1 MPAFILNKTGNAAAS
16 YYDLDDFS
24 KSYIEALFF
33 TNGDTGDDDE
43 NALNDLGV
51 EALTPESIANIAK
64 DCAEFQEA
72 AKDLLSEAY
81 DAGYSIEQAG
91 ADFWFTRQGHGVGF
105 WDREALEEGEL
116 GEKLSN
122 VARKFRES
130 YAYIGDDGAIYIQ

>member
-1 MPAFILNKTGNAAAS
+1 MPAFILNETGKAPAP

-51 EALTPESIANIAK
+51 EALTPESISNIAK
-64 DCAEFQEA
+64 DCAAFNELA
-72 AKDLLSEAY
+72 DDLLSEAY

-105 WDREALEEGEL
+105 WDRGELYENGL
-116 GEKLSN
+116 GEKLSKIAKGFGTAF
-122 VARKFRES
+122 VE
-130 YAYIGDDGAIYIQ
+130 IGDDSRIHY